1 MILENIKYGRIRHLT
16 LLDPEKSGPE
26 NTENVIDFVNR
37 SGSDAI
43 MVGGSTGTDSKSV
56 DDLVIAIKRFT
67 KKPVILFPSSPEA
80 FTPRADAI
88 FYLSLLNSTSLK
100 YVMGYQVQS
109 ARLLK
114 STRMEVISVA
124 YLVFEPGMTVG
135 KVGGAKLI
143 GRDDVSTALD
153 YATTAELIGF
163 HAIYLEAGSGAPR
176 SIDPAVVKAV
186 CKDMTI
192 PVIVGGGIRDPVT
205 ARKMLD
211 SGAAAVVTGTIAE
224 SDPEMLGKIVSAIKS

>member
-16 LLDPEKSGPE
+16 LLDPEKNGPKNIE
-26 NTENVIDFVNR
+26 KVIDFIDR

-43 MVGGSTGTDSKSV
+43 MVVGSTGTGTKSV
-56 DDLVIAIKRFT
+56 DDLVGAIKGLT

-80 FTPRADAI
+80 FSPRADAI
-88 FYLSLLNSTSLK
+88 FYLSLLNSSSLR
-100 YVMGYQVQS
+100 YVMGFQVQS

-114 STRMEVISVA
+114 SARMEVISVA

-143 GRDDVSTALD
+143 GREDVSTALD
-153 YATTAELIGF
+153 YATAAELIGF
-163 HAIYLEAGSGAPR
+163 HAIYLEAGSGAPQ

-186 CKDMTI
+186 CEDMTI

-205 ARKMLD
+205 AKKMLD
-211 SGAAAVVTGTIAE
+211 AGAAAIVTGTIAE
-224 SDPEMLGKIVSAIKS
+224 NDPEILGKIVSAIKA

>member
-16 LLDPEKSGPE
+16 LLDPEKNGPD
-26 NTENVIDFVNR
+26 NTEKVIDFIDR
-37 SGSDAI
+37 AGSDAI
-43 MVGGSTGTDSKSV
+43 MVGGSTGTGTKSV
-56 DDLVIAIKRFT
+56 DELLVAIKRLT

-80 FTPRADAI
+80 FSPRADGI
-88 FYLSLLNSTSLK
+88 FYLSLLNSNDLK

-109 ARLLK
+109 SRLLK

-135 KVGGAKLI
+135 KVGGARLI
-143 GRDDVSTALD
+143 KRDDVSTALD
-153 YATTAELIGF
+153 YATAAELIGF
-163 HAIYLEAGSGAPR
+163 QAIYLEAGSGAPQ
-176 SIDPAVVKAV
+176 SIDPKVVKAV
-186 CKDMTI
+186 CEDMTI

-224 SDPEMLGKIVSAIKS
+224 SDPEILGRIVSAIKS

>member
-16 LLDPEKSGPE
+16 LLDPEKNGPKNIE
-26 NTENVIDFVNR
+26 KVIDFIDR

-43 MVGGSTGTDSKSV
+43 MVGGSTGTGTKSV
-56 DDLVIAIKRFT
+56 DDLVRAIKGHT

-80 FTPRADAI
+80 FSPKADAI
-88 FYLSLLNSTSLK
+88 FYLSLLNSNSLK
-100 YVMGYQVQS
+100 YVMGFQVQS

-114 STRMEVISVA
+114 SARMEVISVA

-143 GRDDVSTALD
+143 GREDVSTALD
-153 YATTAELIGF
+153 YATAAELIGF
-163 HAIYLEAGSGAPR
+163 HAIYLEAGSGAPQ

-186 CKDMTI
+186 CEDMTI

-205 ARKMLD
+205 AKKMLD
-211 SGAAAVVTGTIAE
+211 AGAAAIVTGTIAE
-224 SDPEMLGKIVSAIKS
+224 NDPEILGKIVSAIKA

>member
-16 LLDPEKSGPE
+16 LLDPEKNGPE
-26 NTENVIDFVNR
+26 NTEKVIDFVNR

-43 MVGGSTGTDSKSV
+43 MVGGSTGAGSKSV
-56 DDLVIAIKRFT
+56 DDLVIAIKKFT

-80 FTPRADAI
+80 FSTRADAI

-143 GRDDVSTALD
+143 RRDDVSTALD
-153 YATTAELIGF
+153 YATAAELIGF

-192 PVIVGGGIRDPVT
+192 PVIVGGGIKDPIT

-224 SDPEMLGKIVSAIKS
+224 SDPEILGKIVSAIKS

>member
-16 LLDPEKSGPE
+16 LLDPEKNGPKNIE
-26 NTENVIDFVNR
+26 KVIDFIDR

-43 MVGGSTGTDSKSV
+43 MVGGSTGTGTKSV
-56 DDLVIAIKRFT
+56 DDLVGAIKGHT

-80 FTPRADAI
+80 FSPKADAI

-100 YVMGYQVQS
+100 YVMGFQVQS

-114 STRMEVISVA
+114 STRIEVISVA

-153 YATTAELIGF
+153 YATAAELIGF
-163 HAIYLEAGSGAPR
+163 HAIYLEAGSGAPQ
-176 SIDPAVVKAV
+176 SIDPGVVKAV
-186 CKDMTI
+186 CEDVTI

-205 ARKMLD
+205 ARKMLNA
-211 SGAAAVVTGTIAE
+211 GAAAIVTGTIAE
-224 SDPEMLGKIVSAIKS
+224 NDPEILGKIVSAIKA

>member
-16 LLDPEKSGPE
+16 LLDPEKNGPKNIE
-26 NTENVIDFVNR
+26 KVIDFIDR

-43 MVGGSTGTDSKSV
+43 MVGGSTGTGTKSV
-56 DDLVIAIKRFT
+56 DDLVGAIKGLT

-80 FTPRADAI
+80 FSPRADAI
-88 FYLSLLNSTSLK
+88 FYLSLLNSSSLR
-100 YVMGYQVQS
+100 YVMGFQVQS

-114 STRMEVISVA
+114 SARMEVISVA

-143 GRDDVSTALD
+143 GREDVSTALD
-153 YATTAELIGF
+153 YATAAELIGF
-163 HAIYLEAGSGAPR
+163 HAIYLEAGSGAPQ

-186 CKDMTI
+186 CEDMTI

-205 ARKMLD
+205 AKKMLD
-211 SGAAAVVTGTIAE
+211 AGAAAIVTGTIAE
-224 SDPEMLGKIVSAIKS
+224 NDPEILGKIVSAIKA

>member
-1 MILENIKYGRIRHLT
+1 MILDNIKYGRIRHLT
-16 LLDPEKSGPE
+16 LLDPEKNGPG
-26 NTENVIDFVNR
+26 NVEKVAEFINK

-43 MVGGSTGTDSKSV
+43 MVGGSTGTDPESV
-56 DDLVIAIKRFT
+56 DELVVAIKKYTR
-67 KKPVILFPSSPEA
+67 KPVVLFPSSPDG
-80 FTPRADAI
+80 FSPRADAI
-88 FYLSLLNSTSLK
+88 FYLSLLNSTDLK
-100 YVMGYQVQS
+100 YVTGFQVQA

-135 KVGGAKLI
+135 RVGSAKLI

-153 YATTAELIGF
+153 YATAAELIGF
-163 HAIYLEAGSGAPR
+163 HAIYMEAGSGAPR
-176 SIDPAVVKAV
+176 SIDPSVVKAV
-186 CKDMTI
+186 CEDMTI
-192 PVIVGGGIRDPVT
+192 PVIVGGGIRDPTT

-224 SDPEMLGKIVSAIKS
+224 NDPAILGKIVHAIKN

>member
-16 LLDPEKSGPE
+16 LLDPEKNGPKNIE
-26 NTENVIDFVNR
+26 KVIDFIER

-43 MVGGSTGTDSKSV
+43 MVGGSTGTGTKSV
-56 DDLVIAIKRFT
+56 DDLVGAIKGHT

-80 FTPRADAI
+80 FSPRADAI
-88 FYLSLLNSTSLK
+88 FYLSLLNSSSLR
-100 YVMGYQVQS
+100 YVMGFQVQS

-114 STRMEVISVA
+114 SARMEVISVA

-143 GRDDVSTALD
+143 GREDVSTALD
-153 YATTAELIGF
+153 YATAAELIGF
-163 HAIYLEAGSGAPR
+163 HAIYLEAGSGAPQ

-186 CKDMTI
+186 CEDMTI

-205 ARKMLD
+205 AKKMLD
-211 SGAAAVVTGTIAE
+211 AGAAAIVTGTIAE
-224 SDPEMLGKIVSAIKS
+224 NDPEILGKIVSAIKA